1 MKTTLSSLAFVAGLT
16 LSCVAQAG
24 PWVSVGGTAIPNE
37 GQTTSAI
44 APVSMSILDFNVS
57 SITPTNLTITGS
69 ASNFV
74 TGSLANQYAAPPNDL
89 SQYISVSP
97 AAGSPFTVTVSDFAN
112 YLGFYAG
119 SIDGYNAITLT
130 GVSGSITY
138 TGSDL
143 ASMAG
148 ITANGDQSIGY
159 YYNVYLPMGFSSVTF
174 TSSANAFEIDNVAIG
189 NVPVPGTVALLGLG
203 LLGAAAARRRAK

>member
-1 MKTTLSSLAFVAGLT
+1 MKTTLSYLALVAGLT
-16 LSCVAQAG
+16 LTSVAQAG
-24 PWVSVGGTAIPNE
+24 PWVSVGGTSIPNE

-44 APVSMSILDFNVS
+44 TPVSMSVLDFNVT
-57 SITPTNLTITGS
+57 SITPSNLTVTGS
-69 ASNFV
+69 PSNFV
-74 TGSLANQYAAPPNDL
+74 TGSLANEYAAPPNDL

-119 SIDGYNAITLT
+119 SIDGYNSITLT
-130 GVSGSITY
+130 GISGSVSY

-143 ASMAG
+143 AAMAG
-148 ITANGDQSIGY
+148 IAANGDQSIGY